1 MTLVS
6 ISSASLSR
14 QRHVGHLQL
23 HRPVI
28 RCERKNGPRLPKRLA
43 STVLIKRAIS
53 LQPQGAPESI
63 CFCGMEHT
71 PLWYVKRK
79 APWQRHIFPE
89 GFPSSIVCA
98 GAFHFRV
105 RDGNGWFHSA
115 QVTKKPSA

>member
-71 PLWYVKRK
+71 PLWYVKK
-79 APWQRHIFPE
+79 KSSLATTYFPRR
-89 GFPSSIVCA
+89 FPLKRSEEHTSELQSRLHLVC
-98 GAFHFRV
+98 
-105 RDGNGWFHSA
+105 
-115 QVTKKPSA
+115 